1 MNTENLDN
9 NAYIDL
15 NNNNEDMMVE
25 FEEPYELKL
34 SDNLEENLD
43 TIINDTEEE
52 DNNKKQLAIIAVGI
66 AMFII
71 CCIGILQAIT
81 TNKTVEFSTNGIK
94 NLTDWNKFKENC
106 NASKKDSIVVKIM
119 SKDELESKNKLIFD
133 GKYYTYGKSKEKYKY
148 LIDEKGTIQD
158 LGADIRFIVLSNK
171 KYKFEQLYQGMS
183 EMDKENYEYVDVDSL
198 NESVKN
204 ITDTL
209 DEIDKDMSSPNE
221 KTLLESDENK
231 NVKENDKTQQS
242 NNEKIVYKLIF
253 YY

>member
-1 MNTENLDN
+1 MNNENLDN
-9 NAYIDL
+9 EAYIDL
-15 NNNNEDMMVE
+15 NDNNEDIMVE

-66 AMFII
+66 AMFVI
-71 CCIGILQAIT
+71 CCIGIIQAIT
-81 TNKTVEFSTNGIK
+81 TNKSVEFSTNGIK
-94 NLTDWNKFKENC
+94 NITDWNKFKENC
-106 NASKKDSIVVKIM
+106 NDSKKDSIVVKIM
-119 SKDELESKNKLIFD
+119 SKDELESKNKLTFD

-158 LGADIRFIVLSNK
+158 LGGDIRFIVLSNK

-183 EMDKENYEYVDVDSL
+183 EMEKDNYEYVDVDGL

-209 DEIDKDMSSPNE
+209 NEIDKDMSSPDENN
-221 KTLLESDENK
+221 LIDSNENK
-231 NVKENDKTQQS
+231 NVKENDKTVDS
-242 NNEKIVYKLIF
+242 NKEKIVYKLIF
-253 YY
+253 CY